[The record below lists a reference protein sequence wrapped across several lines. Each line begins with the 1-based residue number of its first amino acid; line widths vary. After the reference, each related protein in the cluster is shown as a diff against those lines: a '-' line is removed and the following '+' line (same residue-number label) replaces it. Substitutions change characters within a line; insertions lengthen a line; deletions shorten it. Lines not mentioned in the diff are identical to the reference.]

1 MRPKSKTLKIIQPDR
16 ALYSCKTVCLS
27 QYKAH
32 CINLVDSK
40 DVIYQIN
47 KILNDG

>member
-16 ALYSCKTVCLS
+16 ALYPCKTVCLS